1 MAKREW
7 GSKRLC
13 QGCGARF
20 YDLQREPI
28 VCPKCGVTHQI
39 DVEPRSRRSRPQAAE
54 KPKKRVV
61 EPVVEEVADVA
72 VVAEGDE
79 AEDVIEDAS
88 ELGEDEEIDEVA
100 EKIDEKE

>member
-1 MAKREW
+1 MAKNEW

-20 YDLQREPI
+20 YDLRHEPI
-28 VCPKCGVTHQI
+28 VCPKCGVTYQI
-39 DVEPRSRRSRPQAAE
+39 ELEVRSRRQRAPAAE

-61 EPVVEEVADVA
+61 EPVLEEVADVP
-72 VVAEGDE
+72 VAAGEEGD
-79 AEDVIEDAS
+79 DVIEDAS

-100 EKIDEKE
+100 EEIEEKE